1 MERENLTFYVL
12 ILCEFITRSI
22 SFVIR
27 KMKYMFH
34 EKKVLLC
41 LR

>member
-1 MERENLTFYVL
+1 MERENLAFYVL
-12 ILCEFITRSI
+12 MVCEFITRSI

-27 KMKYMFH
+27 KIKYVFY